1 MLCRLV
7 SLRAL
12 KLNQLSL
19 LVMDTQQDVK
29 GNGLFNQV
37 GLPARAAT
45 ARAALAQKRAV
56 PSSST
61 RSLHATVGW
70 QRAGTRLSHLARC
83 VVSAR
88 PAAQPRV
95 AAHQASTVT
104 AAVIAVPHYLRVTR
118 ERPRDGSWCCS
129 AGKECHGFKNDGV
142 GREVAPAKNKARTK
156 NSSGQQSQKSSSRVS
171 VLFIFERRR
180 SGAALVR
187 PNARAERYPSLRRH
201 RFMPAAASELRVPA
215 LPDERRGLSG
225 DNAKSCRV
233 RAIAQRAMA
242 TAGSARGAPVCS
254 RGSWRRGQAGR
265 RRIGR
270 SCSCRCCPSKSAS
283 RAPPARAP
291 TSRSSRSLRTTAAR
305 RGCMARF
312 SREGKQNVHVFHG
325 RCAALAG

>member
-45 ARAALAQKRAV
+45 ARAALAQKKAV

-70 QRAGTRLSHLARC
+70 QRAGARLSHWARC

-142 GREVAPAKNKARTK
+142 GREVAPAKNKEKFVRTAEPEIEFT
-156 NSSGQQSQKSSSRVS
+156 S
-171 VLFIFERRR
+171 VRIIYFREEKI
-180 SGAALVR
+180 
-187 PNARAERYPSLRRH
+187 
-201 RFMPAAASELRVPA
+201 
-215 LPDERRGLSG
+215 RRGVG
-225 DNAKSCRV
+225 QTERTR
-233 RAIAQRAMA
+233 RAISFPPATPLYASCSFRTSCPSPARRAPR
-242 TAGSARGAPVCS
+242 TLRGQCEELQSARD
-254 RGSWRRGQAGR
+254 
-265 RRIGR
+265 
-270 SCSCRCCPSKSAS
+270 SAACDGNS
-283 RAPPARAP
+283 GFR
-291 TSRSSRSLRTTAAR
+291 AR
-305 RGCMARF
+305 RTGVL
-312 SREGKQNVHVFHG
+312 SR
-325 RCAALAG
+325 